1 MDLKLVFRYRKGITV
16 GECADP
22 VGPSVFSLQRCISQS
37 VTFTTCLS
45 HLCER
50 LLAPVTNLWLY
61 GDWPSNY
68 ERSLSTSK
76 PTVVKEG
83 GCLDISKSGYILD
96 GDEFV

>member
-1 MDLKLVFRYRKGITV
+1 MDFKLVIRYRKGRTD
-16 GECADP
+16 GEFADP
-22 VGPSVFSLQRCISQS
+22 VGPSVFSLQRCNNQS
-37 VTFTTCLS
+37 VTLTTSLS

-83 GCLDISKSGYILD
+83 GCLDISKSGYILN